1 MAQSLDLAMQ
11 DQKDPFL
18 NISVKM
24 APGLRPLLGPEGC
37 FYGLRDV
44 RLMFMSHL
52 NYVHDIGKDGVS
64 PEPFEY
70 SNQAYGSLAFII
82 TSNVEVM
89 GILVQRRGGSRPVAI
104 ATATM
109 SSSLP

>member
-1 MAQSLDLAMQ
+1 M
-11 DQKDPFL
+11 
-18 NISVKM
+18 
-24 APGLRPLLGPEGC
+24 
-37 FYGLRDV
+37 
-44 RLMFMSHL
+44 
-52 NYVHDIGKDGVS
+52 S